1 MAENRSFK
9 LLAVVLSLIGVGL
22 AGWALYVLGNP
33 TVVIRWSTATEFET
47 AGYAIYRSE
56 NPEGPFEKVSDS
68 FIPAVNNPISG
79 GEYAFTDRDVE
90 PGVTYYY
97 LLEEIELS
105 GATNREGPVA
115 STAARRGVAE
125 GAIGSLLFL
134 VSIYLIRSASQGRRE
149 EPG

>member
-1 MAENRSFK
+1 MMENRAFR
-9 LLAVVLSLIGVGL
+9 LMAFLLSLIGVGL
-22 AGWALYVLGNP
+22 VGWALYVLGNP

-56 NPEGPFEKVSDS
+56 SPDGPFERISDT
-68 FIPAVNNPISG
+68 FIPAANNPISG
-79 GEYAFTDRDVE
+79 GEYAFTDREVD
-90 PGVTYYY
+90 PGITYYY

-105 GATNREGPVA
+105 GSTNREGPVA

-134 VSIYLIRSASQGRRE
+134 ASIYFIASASRTRGKM
-149 EPG
+149 PG